1 MVLAYIVAII
11 AINTLLFELLLSR
24 PMMTIILF
32 EEY

>member
-11 AINTLLFELLLSR
+11 AINTLLFESLLSR
-24 PMMTIILF
+24 TMMTIILF